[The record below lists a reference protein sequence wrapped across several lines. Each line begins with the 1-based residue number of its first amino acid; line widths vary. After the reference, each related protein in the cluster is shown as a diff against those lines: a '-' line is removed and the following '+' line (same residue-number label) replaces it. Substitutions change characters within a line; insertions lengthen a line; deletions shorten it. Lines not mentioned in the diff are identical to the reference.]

1 VVTFARSFSEH
12 STDDNGQTMQELLGL
27 DESKGYTA
35 LRRGDVVEG
44 SIVSIDREGMLVDV
58 GGKSEGVVPPSEA
71 TSVDSREHPL
81 QVGDT
86 ILVYVVQTED
96 AGGGAIL
103 SIDKARAE
111 RGWRKVQR
119 LFETQEIFEGEVVDF
134 NKGGLIVSI
143 EGVRGFLPSSQVMG
157 LRSETG
163 ADAQIDDR
171 LKEMVGRTLRMKVV
185 EMNRRRNR
193 VILSERAAMQEWRT
207 QQKERLL
214 GELAPGDVRRG
225 VITSVTSFGAF
236 VDLGG
241 ADGLIHLSELSWDR
255 VDHPNEVVHPGD
267 QVNVYVMNVDPDT
280 KKIGLSLRRAQG
292 EPWQRVT
299 GRYSLGQLVTGRITK
314 LTSFGA
320 FARLEEGIEGLIHVS
335 ELSERRITHP
345 REVVREGDLLTV
357 KVVKIEPERHRLG
370 LSLRQAV
377 EDIGEEAYHGRADDS
392 DD

>member
-1 VVTFARSFSEH
+1 
-12 STDDNGQTMQELLGL
+12 MQDLLGQE
-27 DESKGYTA
+27 ESRQYRV
-35 LRRGDVVEG
+35 LRRGEVVEG
-44 SIVSIDREGMLVDV
+44 TIVSMDREGLLVDI
-58 GGKSEGVVPPSEA
+58 GAKSEGVVPPSEA
-71 TSVDSREHPL
+71 TSLHTGDEAAPE
-81 QVGDT
+81 VGDT
-86 ILVYVVQTED
+86 VLVYVVQTED
-96 AGGGAIL
+96 SEGSAVL
-103 SIDKARAE
+103 SLDRARAE

-119 LFETQEIFEGEVVDF
+119 LFESQESFEGEVVDY

-157 LRSETG
+157 LRSDVS
-163 ADAQIDDR
+163 ADAQLEDR
-171 LKEMVGRTLRMKVV
+171 FKEMVNRTLRMKVV

-193 VILSERAAMQEWRT
+193 VILSERAAMQEWRS

-214 GELAPGDVRRG
+214 GELAPGDVRKG

-255 VDHPNEVVHPGD
+255 VDHPSEVVHVGD
-267 QVNVYVMNVDPDT
+267 EVNVYVMNVDPDT

-299 GRYSLGQLVTGRITK
+299 GRYSLGQLVTGKITK

-345 REVVREGDLLTV
+345 REIVHEGDVLTL

-377 EDIGEEAYHGRADDS
+377 EEIGDEAFQARATESED
-392 DD
+392 